1 MRAST
6 VPATTVGA
14 ALAAQVVPAVTVLP
28 GVRLRFFPRLS
39 GRGAPGHVA
48 LTFDDGPDPVSTPL
62 FVEALAA
69 HRIRA
74 TFFLLGS
81 MLARAPEL
89 GLDIAAAGHEVA
101 VHGWGHRNLL
111 LRGPRAT
118 YRDLARTHEL
128 IGAVTGRVP
137 RFFRPPYG
145 VLSAAALVAARR
157 LGLTPVLWTC
167 WGRDWTRSATRA
179 SVLDTL
185 LDGLGGGGT
194 VLLHDS
200 DCTSAPGAW
209 RASLAALPYL
219 LDECLHRGWQVG
231 PLGEHGRAGPG
242 RPGPVAVRR
251 RSVHR
256 PVHH

>member
-1 MRAST
+1 MVWRVEERVRARA

-14 ALAAQVVPAVTVLP
+14 ALAAQVVPALTVLP

-69 HRIRA
+69 HRTRA

-89 GLDIAAAGHEVA
+89 GLDLAAAGHEVA
-101 VHGWGHRNLL
+101 VHGWAHQNLL
-111 LRGPRAT
+111 LRGPHAT

-145 VLSAAALVAARR
+145 VLSAAALMAARR
-157 LGLTPVLWTC
+157 LDLTPVLWTC
-167 WGRDWTRSATRA
+167 WGRDWTRSATRN
-179 SVLDTL
+179 SVLSTL
-185 LDGLGGGGT
+185 RGGLAGGGT

-200 DCTSAPGAW
+200 DCTSAPGSW
-209 RASLAALPYL
+209 RASLAALPHL
-219 LDECLHRGWQVG
+219 LEECLRRGWRVG
-231 PLGEHGRAGPG
+231 PLSEHG
-242 RPGPVAVRR
+242 
-251 RSVHR
+251 
-256 PVHH
+256 

>member
-1 MRAST
+1 MVRRVEERVRARA

-14 ALAAQVVPAVTVLP
+14 ALAAQVAPALTVLP

-48 LTFDDGPDPVSTPL
+48 LTFDDGPDPASTPL
-62 FVEALAA
+62 FVETLAA
-69 HRIRA
+69 HRTRA

-81 MLARAPEL
+81 MLARSPEL
-89 GLDIAAAGHEVA
+89 GLDLAAAGHEVA
-101 VHGWGHRNLL
+101 VHGWTHQNLL
-111 LRGPRAT
+111 LRGPHAT
-118 YRDLARTHEL
+118 YRDLARTREL
-128 IGAVTGRVP
+128 IGAVTGRTP

-145 VLSAAALVAARR
+145 VFSAAALMAARR
-157 LGLTPVLWTC
+157 LELTPVLWTC

-185 LDGLGGGGT
+185 RGGLAGGGT

-209 RASLAALPYL
+209 RASLAALPQL
-219 LDECLHRGWQVG
+219 LEECLRRGWRVG
-231 PLGEHGRAGPG
+231 PLGEHG
-242 RPGPVAVRR
+242 
-251 RSVHR
+251 
-256 PVHH
+256 

>member
-1 MRAST
+1 VGAGA

-14 ALAAQVVPAVTVLP
+14 ALAVQVAPALTVLP

-39 GRGAPGHVA
+39 GLGASGHVA
-48 LTFDDGPDPVSTPL
+48 LTFDDGPDPASTPL

-69 HRIRA
+69 RGTRA

-89 GLDIAAAGHEVA
+89 GLDLAAAGHEVA
-101 VHGWGHRNLL
+101 VHGWAHHNLL
-111 LRGPRAT
+111 LRGPHAT
-118 YRDLARTHEL
+118 YRDLARTREL
-128 IGAVTGRVP
+128 IRAVTGRAP

-145 VLSAAALVAARR
+145 VFSAAALLAARR
-157 LGLTPVLWTC
+157 LELTPVLWTC

-179 SVLDTL
+179 SVLATVR
-185 LDGLGGGGT
+185 DGLAGGGT

-209 RASLAALPYL
+209 RASLAALPHL
-219 LDECLHRGWQVG
+219 LDECLHRGWRVG
-231 PLGEHGRAGPG
+231 PLGEHGR
-242 RPGPVAVRR
+242 PVAR
-251 RSVHR
+251 
-256 PVHH
+256 